1 MDDDWIPLI
10 ESYGPAGVMVINFL
24 SCLGFPIPAL
34 VVMIIAGAWAATAG
48 APLAPYLILGYVGAL
63 VPGIVVFALGRRYG
77 AAAVARME
85 GRRGWGRLIASAH
98 ARHEKWGGA
107 AIFLGSSFAAQAG
120 PAINLLAGAAEVS
133 WRQFH
138 VSHFAGRAI
147 WVGGYTL
154 IGFAF
159 ADNIDAVIAA
169 AARWSWVIAAV
180 VLTLG
185 AVVLFRVLRNGR

>member
-1 MDDDWIPLI
+1 MGADWTPLI
-10 ESYGPAGVMVINFL
+10 ESYGPSGVMVINFL

-77 AAAVARME
+77 AVAVERLE

-138 VSHFAGRAI
+138 LSHFAGRAI

-154 IGFAF
+154 IGFFF
-159 ADNIDAVIAA
+159 ADNIDAVMVAV
-169 AARWSWVIAAV
+169 ARWSWSIGVT
-180 VLTLG
+180 VLAIGLI
-185 AVVLFRVLRNGR
+185 VLYRMLSNGR